1 MAPRDKKHPPRE
13 DKAAS
18 EYYELKT
25 KAVDELVNANVTNSP
40 EVSDAELR
48 KYRKHGRFAI
58 PEPVKYFL
66 VKWWVAGV
74 ICYFIWLPVQQMGNW
89 ELMVF
94 GTGLATGILMHVIAN
109 SFIRMKTEDAALNS
123 RWMMFPKPGIPWMIA
138 NAVYGAVLSLFAFMT
153 YAVTGLNTVVGPIL
167 YGIFVAVWDLIFL
180 MMKRLMRRI
189 IEDAKKNAG

>member
-109 SFIRMKTEDAALNS
+109 
-123 RWMMFPKPGIPWMIA
+123 
-138 NAVYGAVLSLFAFMT
+138 AVYGAVLSLFAFMT

-189 IEDAKKNAG
+189 IEDAKKNAD

>member
-1 MAPRDKKHPPRE
+1 MARQEKHPERE
-13 DKAAS
+13 NKAAA

-25 KAVDELVNANVTNSP
+25 KAVDDLVNANVTNAP

-74 ICYFIWLPVQQMGNW
+74 ICYFVWLPVQEMGNW

-94 GTGLATGILMHVIAN
+94 GTGLATGVLMHLIAN
-109 SFIRMKTEDAALNS
+109 SYIRMKTEDAALNS
-123 RWMMFPKPGIPWMIA
+123 RWMMFPKPGIPWLFA